1 MAYLARSKKD
11 DLVEFTRELIG
22 SIKEEREKKEQREKE
37 EEREKKEQ
45 REKEEREKK
54 EEREREERERKRAR
68 AFELQKLELEVR
80 AASAQPVESRHIP
93 DQPAK
98 IRMHDVMPRFNPK
111 EDDVSLFLV
120 LFERQAKIMNIL
132 AENQVTQLISFLP
145 PDIVQ
150 LIAREP
156 EEDAKKFEYVKA
168 LLLQRFKLSAEKF
181 RQLFNKH
188 QKASEST
195 WYDFYYELK
204 NYLEGWLNGLNVKTF
219 EQLKYLMLVDQI
231 KKRTSMEFKEHFMDE
246 WTTII
251 LPTEMVKKIEDFEDV
266 RKTIKSKLFATQT
279 ERNNKGQFKPRY
291 ENFSKKIEHSHYSK
305 HSDKWNDYRHQKDHR
320 QREDA
325 QQRDRFP
332 NKNQDHSFDER
343 YRPRC
348 FECGSYSHFKQQCP
362 RLKSNEKINCVSSN
376 DDLLETYTIRGL
388 VNGFE
393 MPILRDT
400 GATVDVISQ
409 KFVDY
414 AKMTGEHV
422 WVKYL
427 LNDHL
432 VCLPLAEVEI
442 KCELGHIKTEAAVV
456 TNDPGRYVLGNKT
469 ANLFKDKPFLKLE
482 KINAVMTRSQRKRS
496 TEEDQNKEAEIEQPE
511 EMTHFEIDEEI
522 LPQADEEF
530 KEIKQLVEVDSK
542 EFFESQHQSRD
553 LAPLL
558 NEAKTENSSKPNDF
572 KIKENGITSGH
583 LDIVKTKV
591 RLVRKQ
597 IACESPASHES
608 FLEITDLPQ
617 KRKRKQLVKIESD
630 SEVNAITTDGQVSVA
645 TDDVIPYSSLG
656 HTEDDELMPQR
667 TKGDAELKKIVAEAV
682 EKAKK
687 FCQPWRERE
696 VVAESCNVPVECA
709 QNVRKLFDQDCTIPF
724 IVMYRKNMIG
734 SMQAEKLRELQA
746 SYYEVKQV
754 HKKVE
759 TVLKTIKHE
768 KFDETVAASFLCAKR
783 MDGVELLYAPF
794 EPGGKR
800 TLAER
805 SKQLGLEP
813 LTLQLLEQKT
823 SLSQINLQFYI
834 KPVRGKVVIGIDP
847 GFSHGCKIACVSSK
861 GEVLETEK
869 SYSTTER
876 ECAAIIFAVQKLQ
889 CYLDGHTKFL
899 IMTDHN
905 PF

>member
-1 MAYLARSKKD
+1 
-11 DLVEFTRELIG
+11 
-22 SIKEEREKKEQREKE
+22 
-37 EEREKKEQ
+37 
-45 REKEEREKK
+45 
-54 EEREREERERKRAR
+54 
-68 AFELQKLELEVR
+68 
-80 AASAQPVESRHIP
+80 
-93 DQPAK
+93 
-98 IRMHDVMPRFNPK
+98 
-111 EDDVSLFLV
+111 
-120 LFERQAKIMNIL
+120 MNIP
-132 AENQVTQLISFLP
+132 AENQVAQLISLLP

-156 EEDAKKFEYVKA
+156 EEDAKKYEYVKA

-219 EQLKYLMLVDQI
+219 EQLKDLMLVDQI

-251 LPTEMVKKIEDFEDV
+251 SPTEMVKKIEDFEDV

-279 ERNNKGQFKPRY
+279 ERTNKGQFKPRY

-348 FECGSYSHFKQQCP
+348 FECGSYSHFKPQCP
-362 RLKSNEKINCVSSN
+362 RLKSNEKITCVSSN

-414 AKMTGEHV
+414 AEMTGEHV

-442 KCELGHIKTEAAVV
+442 KCELGHIKTKAAVV

-482 KINAVMTRSQRKRS
+482 KINAVMTRSQTKRS
-496 TEEDQNKEAEIEQPE
+496 TEEDQNKEAEMGQPE
-511 EMTHFEIDEEI
+511 EMTDFEIDEEI

-542 EFFESQHQSRD
+542 EFIESQHQSRD

-558 NEAKTENSSKPNDF
+558 NEAKTENSSQPNDF
-572 KIKENGITSGH
+572 KIKENGMLVKKKIDKNEIERELIVVPEKYRDQMKSLCHDSISGH
-583 LDIVKTKV
+583 LDIVKTKD
-591 RLVRKQ
+591 RLARKQ

-630 SEVNAITTDGQVSVA
+630 TEVNATTTDGQVSVA

-667 TKGDAELKKIVAEAV
+667 TKGDAELKKVVTEAV

-709 QNVRKLFDQDCTIPF
+709 QNVMKL
-724 IVMYRKNMIG
+724 
-734 SMQAEKLRELQA
+734 
-746 SYYEVKQV
+746 
-754 HKKVE
+754 
-759 TVLKTIKHE
+759 
-768 KFDETVAASFLCAKR
+768 
-783 MDGVELLYAPF
+783 
-794 EPGGKR
+794 
-800 TLAER
+800 
-805 SKQLGLEP
+805 
-813 LTLQLLEQKT
+813 
-823 SLSQINLQFYI
+823 
-834 KPVRGKVVIGIDP
+834 
-847 GFSHGCKIACVSSK
+847 
-861 GEVLETEK
+861 
-869 SYSTTER
+869 
-876 ECAAIIFAVQKLQ
+876 
-889 CYLDGHTKFL
+889 
-899 IMTDHN
+899 
-905 PF
+905 